1 MPATLRCEIFPA
13 DLDATAA
20 FYVDVLAFEI
30 VRDERDRQAPYLA
43 LRRGDVHLGAAQRAA
58 VADEQQRRPPVGV
71 ELVLEVDDLE
81 ADRARVAAPGGRWP
95 RTSRRARGGSG
106 TSGCSTRTA
115 GTGASRREPD
125 PAATVLRRTIVAPRR
140 PLSCRG

>member
-81 ADRARVAAPGGRWP
+81 ADRARVAAAGWP
-95 RTSRRARGGSG
+95 VAEDITPRPWGLRDFRLLDPDGWYWRLT
-106 TSGCSTRTA
+106 TRT
-115 GTGASRREPD
+115 
-125 PAATVLRRTIVAPRR
+125 
-140 PLSCRG
+140 